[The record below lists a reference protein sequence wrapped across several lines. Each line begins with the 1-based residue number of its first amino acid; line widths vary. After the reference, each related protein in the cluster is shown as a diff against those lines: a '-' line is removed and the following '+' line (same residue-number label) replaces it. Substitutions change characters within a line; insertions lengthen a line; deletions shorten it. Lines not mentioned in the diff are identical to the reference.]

1 MNNATDKLSEVYMTH
16 GASALV
22 SSGGILCLGFFD
34 GFLLRARPPLGETVG
49 GRLGAR
55 LGLGRLMA
63 NGVFSLFATR
73 GKGGGVA
80 R

>member
-1 MNNATDKLSEVYMTH
+1 M
-16 GASALV
+16 
-22 SSGGILCLGFFD
+22 SGFLCFFD

-73 GKGGGVA
+73 GKGGGGVRDDLNDLLCREMDA
-80 R
+80 RKCREK